1 MKKTTLLFAF
11 LFAMQLFSQ
20 EILLDKSIKLSRSLF
35 KENRE
40 TFPIVNKVK
49 NETALFL
56 IDNDEIS
63 GLLLDKNFKQIDS
76 ITTNNPASKYKDII
90 GHSIDDKNYNIFFTN
105 DKKTKFFVKSIDFAT
120 KMSQDEELD
129 FKFENDLYLQSIS
142 YNNKFYIISVDKKTS
157 IINFYIFE
165 GNKLNLTK
173 KFDFTNYQF
182 SDTSESNLYD
192 IFKKLSVPNQGQV
205 LSFNN
210 PYALGVGAFKT
221 TISKANLELNK
232 LDTENLNSLESTSA
246 TNKIYYYDNKFYIT
260 LDNDIN
266 STKIIT
272 IDLIDFKTKVNY
284 FNHLAI
290 QNENEKIHSNS
301 YLYQNLL
308 YQINT
313 SKSELCYSIID
324 INNKQLLKSYR
335 FKKDDINVIK
345 NTAFVK
351 EGHDLSLSRIITS
364 SDSGILNSTI
374 LKQKKDEPEVEIDDA
389 QKFLKRVYNS
399 EIAITAHKSKVGIQ
413 LIVGGVKI
421 TENTTFTK
429 SPTAFPNPTTHT
441 FTNPVNG
448 MTTNFTT
455 SYYNPVM
462 YNYNSYKTSRD
473 TYFKTIIDQNNF
485 EHIAGDLTKNAFDKI
500 KQFENDNETSVAM
513 TTVFKF
519 GTFYVYG
526 AYSKSDKTYSLRK
539 FED

>member
-1 MKKTTLLFAF
+1 MRKTTLLLAL

-20 EILLDKSIKLSRSLF
+20 DVLLDKSIKLSRSLF

-40 TFPIVNKVK
+40 TFPIVNKDK

-56 IDNDEIS
+56 IDNDQIS
-63 GLLLDKNFKQIDS
+63 ALLLDKNFKQIDS
-76 ITTNNPASKYKDII
+76 ITTNNPASKYTNII
-90 GHSIDDKNYNIFFTN
+90 GHSIDDKNYNIFFAN
-105 DKKTKFFVKSIDFAT
+105 DKKTKFFIKSINFAAKT
-120 KMSQDEELD
+120 SQDEELD

-182 SDTSESNLYD
+182 SDTSESNLYN
-192 IFKKLSVPNQGQV
+192 IFK
-205 LSFNN
+205 SFNSN
-210 PYALGVGAFKT
+210 
-221 TISKANLELNK
+221 SANLKAPTAAFIIPFGGIASTFTPFIELNK

-246 TNKIYYYDNKFYIT
+246 TNKIYYYENKFYIT

-272 IDLIDFKTKVNY
+272 IDLIDFKTKVSY

-290 QNENEKIHSNS
+290 ENDSDKIHSNS
-301 YLYQNLL
+301 YLYKNLL

-313 SKSELCYSIID
+313 SKSELCYSVTD
-324 INNKQLLKSYR
+324 INSKQLLKSYR
-335 FKKDDINVIK
+335 FKKEDTNVIK
-345 NTAFVK
+345 NTAFIK
-351 EGHDLSLSRIITS
+351 EGHDFTFLTPFS
-364 SDSGILNSTI
+364 SNS
-374 LKQKKDEPEVEIDDA
+374 KKDAPEIEIDETK
-389 QKFLKRVYNS
+389 KFLKKVYNGKV
-399 EIAITAHKSKVGIQ
+399 AITAYQSKNGIQ
-413 LIVGGVKI
+413 LTIGGNVVI
-421 TENTTFTK
+421 QQNTGASM
-429 SPTAFPNPTTHT
+429 SPAFSNSTTHT

-455 SYYNPVM
+455 SNYNPVM